1 MNPSAAPLV
10 SSKNCAL
17 VIIDVQQKLVPV
29 IAEASRVIENIVKL
43 IKFSK
48 IIGLPVVLTEQQKL
62 GETVT
67 EIRGEIP
74 DVQPISKI
82 TFSCFKSEEFSEHIR
97 QLNRSTLIITGIE
110 AHICV
115 AQTALHA
122 ISDYT
127 VHVVS
132 DATSSRFTYDWEIA
146 LNRMR
151 HSGITITSTEM
162 LIYELLARAGTPE
175 FREALRLIK

>member
-1 MNPSAAPLV
+1 MNPSIAPLANR
-10 SSKNCAL
+10 KNCVL

-29 IAEASRVIENIVKL
+29 IEEARKIIENIVKL

-48 IIGLPVVLTEQQKL
+48 ILGFPVVLTEQQKL

-74 DVQPISKI
+74 DFQPISKI
-82 TFSCFKSEEFSEHIR
+82 TFSCFGSEEFRKHIR
-97 QLNRSTLIITGIE
+97 QLNRNTLIITGVE

-115 AQTALHA
+115 AQTALPA

-132 DATSSRFTYDWEIA
+132 DAIGSRSIHDWEIA
-146 LNRMR
+146 LDRMR
-151 HSGITITSTEM
+151 HNGITITSTEM
-162 LIYELLARAGTPE
+162 LIYELLVRAGTPE
-175 FREALRLIK
+175 FKEALRLIK

>member
-1 MNPSAAPLV
+1 MKSSTEPLV
-10 SSKNCAL
+10 SKENCAL

-29 IAEASRVIENIVKL
+29 IAEAGRVIENIVKL
-43 IKFSK
+43 IRFSK
-48 IIGLPVVLTEQQKL
+48 IVGLPVVLTEQQKL

-67 EIRGEIP
+67 EIQGEIP
-74 DVQPISKI
+74 GLRPIPKI
-82 TFSCFKSEEFSEHIR
+82 TFSCFGAGEFGEHIR
-97 QLNRSTLIITGIE
+97 QLKKNTLIITGLE

-132 DATSSRFTYDWEIA
+132 DATSSRSVHDRDIA
-146 LNRMR
+146 LDRMQCN
-151 HSGITITSTEM
+151 GITITSTEM
-162 LIYELLARAGTPE
+162 LIYELLTRAGTPE
-175 FREALRLIK
+175 FKEALRLIK

>member
-10 SSKNCAL
+10 SSTNCAL

-29 IAEASRVIENIVKL
+29 IAEADRVIENIVKL

-48 IIGLPVVLTEQQKL
+48 ILGFPIVLTEQQKL
-62 GETVT
+62 GETVA
-67 EIRGEIP
+67 EIQGEIP
-74 DVQPISKI
+74 DIQPISKI

-97 QLNRSTLIITGIE
+97 QLNRNTLIITGLE

-122 ISDYT
+122 ISDHT

-132 DATSSRFTYDWEIA
+132 DAASSRSIYDWEIA

-151 HSGITITSTEM
+151 HNGITITSTEM

>member
-1 MNPSAAPLV
+1 MKPSTGPLV
-10 SSKNCAL
+10 SRENCAL

-29 IAEASRVIENIVKL
+29 IAEAGRVIENIVKL
-43 IKFSK
+43 IRFAK
-48 IIGLPVVLTEQQKL
+48 IVDIPVVLTEQQKL
-62 GETVT
+62 GETVA

-74 DVQPISKI
+74 GLQSIPKI
-82 TFSCFKSEEFSEHIR
+82 TFSCFGAGKFGEHIR
-97 QLNRSTLIITGIE
+97 QLKKNTLIITGLE

-132 DATSSRFTYDWEIA
+132 DATSSRSVHDWKIA
-146 LNRMR
+146 LERMQCD
-151 HSGITITSTEM
+151 GITITSTEM
-162 LIYELLARAGTPE
+162 LIYELLTRAGSPE
-175 FREALRLIK
+175 FKEALRLIK

>member
-1 MNPSAAPLV
+1 MNPSSAPLV
-10 SSKNCAL
+10 SRENCVL

-29 IAEASRVIENIVKL
+29 IEEAGRVIDNIVKL

-48 IIGLPVVLTEQQKL
+48 ILGFPVVLTEQQKL

-74 DVQPISKI
+74 GLQPISKI
-82 TFSCFKSEEFSEHIR
+82 TFSCFGSGEFRDHIR
-97 QLNRSTLIITGIE
+97 QLNRNTMIITGVE

-122 ISDYT
+122 IPDYT
-127 VHVVS
+127 AHVVS
-132 DATSSRFTYDWEIA
+132 DAIGSRSIYDWEVA
-146 LNRMR
+146 LDRMR
-151 HSGITITSTEM
+151 CSGITITSTEM
-162 LIYELLARAGTPE
+162 LIYELLTRAGTPE
-175 FREALRLIK
+175 FREALQLIK

>member
-1 MNPSAAPLV
+1 MNPSTTPLINE
-10 SSKNCAL
+10 KNCVL
-17 VIIDVQQKLVPV
+17 VIIDVQHKLAPV
-29 IAEASRVIENIVKL
+29 IEKAGKVIKNIVRL

-48 IIGLPVVLTEQQKL
+48 ILDFPIILTEQQKL

-67 EIRGEIP
+67 EIQGEIP
-74 DVQPISKI
+74 DIQPISKI
-82 TFSCFKSEEFSEHIR
+82 TFSCFGSGEFNEHIR
-97 QLNRSTLIITGIE
+97 QLNRNTIIVTGVE

-122 ISDYT
+122 MSDYT

-132 DATSSRFTYDWEIA
+132 DAISSRSTYNWKIA

-151 HSGITITSTEM
+151 HNGITITSTEM
-162 LIYELLARAGTPE
+162 LMYELLTRAGTPE

>member
-1 MNPSAAPLV
+1 MNRSTAPLM
-10 SSKNCAL
+10 SRENCTL

-29 IAEASRVIENIVKL
+29 IGEASKVVENIVKL

-48 IIGLPVVLTEQQKL
+48 IVGFPIVLTEQQKL

-74 DVQPISKI
+74 DLQPISKI
-82 TFSCFKSEEFSEHIR
+82 TFSCFGAEEFGEHIH
-97 QLNRSTLIITGIE
+97 QLNRNTLIITGLE

-122 ISDYT
+122 MSDYT

-132 DATSSRFTYDWEIA
+132 DAISSRSVHDWEIA
-146 LNRMR
+146 LERMR
-151 HSGITITSTEM
+151 CNGITITSTEM
-162 LIYELLARAGTPE
+162 LIYELLTRAGTPE
-175 FREALRLIK
+175 FKQALPLIK